1 MSITSNYL
9 PLNRVIWSVHTPLY
23 TTTHT
28 VLYHIHVLG
37 SYMLLTRIS
46 TKTEKMKTH
55 NLLSLPL
62 LFAETKTTC
71 GLCTQTLFMDLNAS
85 LHSCKQQHPF
95 KRISSLITLFP
106 KKANGS
112 KYSQLFICTGFE
124 GSRCSNSSSRRPVA
138 TAVERFLEG
147 RCSNF
152 RSHPVAADV
161 ESFYLSS
168 RRKPHT
174 QMTASR
180 CIDDSQPTKFILT
193 LYVPVVQSCYMAK
206 LLKQAISTKL

>member
-1 MSITSNYL
+1 
-9 PLNRVIWSVHTPLY
+9 
-23 TTTHT
+23 
-28 VLYHIHVLG
+28 
-37 SYMLLTRIS
+37 
-46 TKTEKMKTH
+46 
-55 NLLSLPL
+55 
-62 LFAETKTTC
+62 
-71 GLCTQTLFMDLNAS
+71 MDGYVS
-85 LHSCKQQHPF
+85 LHPCKQQYPF
-95 KRISSLITLFP
+95 KRISSVITLFA
-106 KKANGS
+106 KKAYGS
-112 KYSQLFICTGFE
+112 KYSQIFICTGFE
-124 GSRCSNSSSRRPVA
+124 GNRCSNSSSHPVA

-174 QMTASR
+174 KMTASR

-206 LLKQAISTKL
+206 LLKQAVSAKL